1 LENTSSK
8 QEKRLLVVDALN
20 MYFRAYIVDPSL
32 STNGQP
38 IGGVKGFLKIL
49 NKLVRESK
57 PDQVVICWDGPGGSQ
72 KRKLINKNYKE
83 GRKPIRLNRDI
94 RNLSEAQELTNKIWQ
109 QTRLFEY
116 LNEMPIVQ
124 LMHDGVEADDI
135 ISYVCT
141 MPHFSG
147 WQKLIVSSDKDFFQL
162 LDEETVLYRP
172 IQKELLN
179 RDRILEKFGIHPTNF
194 TLARAIVGDKS
205 DALTGI
211 QGVGLA
217 TVSKRFPFLGEE
229 ESCTID
235 KLVEYCESVESNLK
249 CYENIVAGRQK
260 IEQNY
265 KIMQLYSPSI
275 SIQTKEKINHSIEK
289 FEPSLNKTKT
299 YSMFVEDGFGEIKL
313 NDLFV
318 NFKNFIY
325 NHNRN

>member
-1 LENTSSK
+1 
-8 QEKRLLVVDALN
+8 
-20 MYFRAYIVDPSL
+20 
-32 STNGQP
+32 
-38 IGGVKGFLKIL
+38 
-49 NKLVRESK
+49 
-57 PDQVVICWDGPGGSQ
+57 
-72 KRKLINKNYKE
+72 
-83 GRKPIRLNRDI
+83 
-94 RNLSEAQELTNKIWQ
+94 
-109 QTRLFEY
+109 
-116 LNEMPIVQ
+116 MP
-124 LMHDGVEADDI
+124 
-135 ISYVCT
+135 Y
-141 MPHFSG
+141 FSG

>member
-1 LENTSSK
+1 MENTSSK

-141 MPHFSG
+141 MPYFSG

>member
-141 MPHFSG
+141 MPYFSG